1 MSKQFYVVNAG
12 RFGGTSRATHIMHS
26 SSPSTPNPRSAEGVI
41 AQLLWFGGNAKTT
54 LCGLQATRHVDAFQP
69 AEASCRECHRRWEQM
84 QAPVRAEISEGL
96 TQLALDVDA
105 VIAEGNLTALVTL
118 RRSMEALAGR
128 LRAKAG
134 TRLRQETR
142 ELDRLIA
149 RVAAAEA
156 AGTASVTHELA
167 SLERETAEL
176 AERSREQARAN
187 PSAETITGAQVFAG
201 MTELG
206 RDPGQ
211 SDSEIARKVG
221 ISEKA
226 ARNLRQVYLE
236 NPDLQEHYGPPDGA
250 ANGR

>member
-1 MSKQFYVVNAG
+1 MPKQFYVVNAG
-12 RFGGTSRATHIMHS
+12 RFGSASRATHIMQS
-26 SSPSTPNPRSAEGVI
+26 SSPSTRFRRSPGGVI
-41 AQLLWFGGNAKTT
+41 AQLLWFGGNAETT

-69 AEASCRECHRRWEQM
+69 AGASCRECRRRWEQM
-84 QAPVRAEISEGL
+84 QAPVLAEISEGL
-96 TQLALDVDA
+96 AQLALDVDA
-105 VIAEGNLTALVTL
+105 VIAEGNLIALATL
-118 RRSMEALAGR
+118 REDGSPAGK

-134 TRLRQETR
+134 TGLRRETR

-167 SLERETAEL
+167 RIEREIDEL
-176 AERSREQARAN
+176 AARSREQARAN
-187 PSAETITGAQVFAG
+187 PSAEMITGAQVFAA

-221 ISEKA
+221 VSEKA
-226 ARNLRQVYLE
+226 ARNLRQVWQE
-236 NPDLQEHYGPPDGA
+236 NPDLHEHYGAPDK
-250 ANGR
+250 